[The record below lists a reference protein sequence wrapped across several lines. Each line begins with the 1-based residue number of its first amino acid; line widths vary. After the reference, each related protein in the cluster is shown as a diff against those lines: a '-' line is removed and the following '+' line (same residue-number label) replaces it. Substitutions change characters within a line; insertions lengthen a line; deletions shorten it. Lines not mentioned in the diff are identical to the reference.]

1 MARTSSSLSLVAVAA
16 AAAMLLFGNPSS
28 VAAQSSK
35 QPSTQGAEQPA
46 GHGPDAR
53 NSGTTAPDSQPGTT
67 GMAAPTETTGSGNN
81 INNDSYYATGSDL
94 KGPAVQFFPASK
106 TPE

>member
-1 MARTSSSLSLVAVAA
+1 MTRKFLSRSSLVATGAA
-16 AAAMLLFGNPSS
+16 ILLFGTTDFS
-28 VAAQSSK
+28 VAQSSQ
-35 QPSTQGAEQPA
+35 QPSTQGTEVQP

-53 NSGTTAPDSQPGTT
+53 NSGVMEPNSRLSTT
-67 GMAAPTETTGSGNN
+67 GNAPASETTGSGNN
-81 INNDSYYATGSDL
+81 INDESEYATGSDL